1 MVWQNVCWHQ
11 NCREMGES
19 MRIAEYKQVDTK
31 TEEYTVTIQ
40 AEYDEEGN
48 LISEEH
54 EEIRTREIP
63 VMGMVYRDMTPEEIA
78 EEERL
83 QAEMPEPEP
92 TPEERLNT
100 LETTTDDIVLMLAD
114 IIGGE

>member
-1 MVWQNVCWHQ
+1 
-11 NCREMGES
+11 
-19 MRIAEYKQVDTK
+19 MRIAEYKQIDTR
-31 TEEYTVTIQ
+31 TEEYTVTIP

-48 LISEEH
+48 IISEEH
-54 EEIRTREIP
+54 EETRTREVPI
-63 VMGMVYRDMTPEEIA
+63 MGMAYRDMTPEEIA
-78 EEERL
+78 EAEKL
-83 QAEMPEPEP
+83 QANIPEPEP

>member
-1 MVWQNVCWHQ
+1 MN
-11 NCREMGES
+11 
-19 MRIAEYKQVDTK
+19 RIGEYKQTGTR
-31 TEEYTVTIQ
+31 TEEYKVIVP
-40 AEYDEEGN
+40 AEYDEEGSI
-48 LISEEH
+48 ISEEH
-54 EEIRTREIP
+54 EETRTREVP
-63 VMGMVYRDMTPEEIA
+63 VMGMVYRDRTPEEIA
-78 EEERL
+78 EAERL

>member
-1 MVWQNVCWHQ
+1 MK
-11 NCREMGES
+11 
-19 MRIAEYKQVDTK
+19 IAEYKQTG
-31 TEEYTVTIQ
+31 TRIEEYTVTIP
-40 AEYDEEGN
+40 AEYDNEGK
-48 LISEEH
+48 LITEEH
-54 EEIRTREIP
+54 EETRTREVP

-78 EEERL
+78 EVEKL
-83 QAEMPEPEP
+83 QAEIPEPEP

>member
-1 MVWQNVCWHQ
+1 MN
-11 NCREMGES
+11 
-19 MRIAEYKQVDTK
+19 RIGEYKQTGTR
-31 TEEYTVTIQ
+31 TEEYKVTIQ
-40 AEYDEEGN
+40 AEYDDEGN

-54 EEIRTREIP
+54 EETRTREIP

-78 EEERL
+78 EMEKL
-83 QAEMPEPEP
+83 QKEMPEPEP

>member
-1 MVWQNVCWHQ
+1 MN
-11 NCREMGES
+11 
-19 MRIAEYKQVDTK
+19 RIGEYKQTGTQ
-31 TEEYTVTIQ
+31 TEEYKVTIP
-40 AEYDEEGN
+40 AEYDDEGK

-54 EEIRTREIP
+54 KETRIREVP

-78 EEERL
+78 EMEKL
-83 QAEMPEPEP
+83 QKEMPEPEP
-92 TPEERLNT
+92 TPEERLDT

>member
-1 MVWQNVCWHQ
+1 
-11 NCREMGES
+11 
-19 MRIAEYKQVDTK
+19 MRVAEYKQTGTK
-31 TEEYTVTIQ
+31 TEEYTVNIPP
-40 AEYDEEGN
+40 EYDDEGN

-54 EEIRTREIP
+54 EETRTREVP

-78 EEERL
+78 EMEKL
-83 QAEMPEPEP
+83 QKEMPEPEP

-114 IIGGE
+114 IIGGEER